1 MTTTEQKNPTSKA
14 RILLVDDDQ
23 LVLELLG
30 LSIDSF
36 GFEPVTARNGKEAL
50 DLLEK
55 QEFEIVITDMMM
67 PEMNGMQLLA
77 QIIEKYPKTDV
88 IVVTGY
94 TGTFSYMDVIRA
106 GASDFI
112 SKPFNSDELE
122 AKINR
127 ILREHQLIRK
137 LEHLSNCDHLTELY
151 NRRYFDQKLQEEAHR
166 ATRQNYPLFLIM
178 LDVDNFKAYND
189 QYGHQRG
196 DQVLISIADILRKC
210 TRADVDLLFRHGGDE
225 FSIITPHIT
234 REQVTGVAERIIRS
248 FTEGVFENTG
258 LSLGIAKFVR
268 TENSW
273 AHDIHSLVAR
283 ADQALYRAKAQGRNQ
298 MDFSPETVAAD

>member
-1 MTTTEQKNPTSKA
+1 M
-14 RILLVDDDQ
+14 VDDDQ
-23 LVLELLG
+23 LVLDLLRM
-30 LSIDSF
+30 SIDSY
-36 GFEPVTARNGKEAL
+36 GFEPVTAQNGKEAL
-50 DLLEK
+50 AILKE

-67 PEMNGMQLLA
+67 PEMDGMQLLA
-77 QIIEKYPKTDV
+77 QINRRYPKTDV

-94 TGTFSYMDVIRA
+94 TGTFSYVDVIRA

-166 ATRQNYPLFLIM
+166 ANRQNYPLFLIM

-196 DQVLISIADILRKC
+196 DQVLISIADILRNC

-225 FSIITPHIT
+225 FSIVTPHVT
-234 REQVTGVAERIIRS
+234 REQVSGVGERIIKS
-248 FTEGVFENTG
+248 FTEGVFKNTG
-258 LSLGIAKFVR
+258 LSLGIAKFIR
-268 TENSW
+268 TENTW
-273 AHDIHSLVAR
+273 DQDLHNLVAR
-283 ADQALYRAKAQGRNQ
+283 ADQALYQAKAKGRNQ
-298 MDFSPETVAAD
+298 MIFAPETAVTD

>member
-1 MTTTEQKNPTSKA
+1 MTTTAQKKPAAKA
-14 RILLVDDDQ
+14 RILLVDDDH
-23 LVLELLG
+23 LVLELLC

-36 GFEPVTARNGKEAL
+36 GFEPVAANNGKEAL
-50 DLLEK
+50 ALLEE

-67 PEMNGMQLLA
+67 PEMDGMQLLA
-77 QIIEKYPKTDV
+77 EINKRYPKTDV

-106 GASDFI
+106 GASDWS

-151 NRRYFDQKLQEEAHR
+151 NRRYFDQKLKEEAHR

-196 DQVLISIADILRKC
+196 DQVLVNIADILRNC
-210 TRADVDLLFRHGGDE
+210 TRSDVDLLFRHGGDE

-234 REQVTGVAERIIRS
+234 REQVTGVGERIIKS
-248 FTEGVFENTG
+248 FTESVFENTG
-258 LSLGIAKFVR
+258 LSLGIAKFIR
-268 TENSW
+268 TESSW
-273 AHDIHSLVAR
+273 AHDIHNLVAR
-283 ADQALYRAKAQGRNQ
+283 ADQALYRAKAHGRNQ
-298 MDFSPETVAAD
+298 MIFASETAPDD

>member
-1 MTTTEQKNPTSKA
+1 MTTTTAKKPDAKA
-14 RILLVDDDQ
+14 RILIVDDDH

-36 GFEPVTARNGKEAL
+36 GFEHVAASNGKEAL
-50 DLLEK
+50 AILAE

-67 PEMNGMQLLA
+67 PEMDGMQLLA
-77 QIIEKYPKTDV
+77 HINREYPKTDV

-137 LEHLSNCDHLTELY
+137 LEFLSNCDHLTELY
-151 NRRYFDQKLQEEAHR
+151 NRRYFDQKLTEEAHR

-189 QYGHQRG
+189 QFGHQRG
-196 DQVLISIADILRKC
+196 DQVLINIAEILRNC
-210 TRADVDLLFRHGGDE
+210 TRSNVDFLFRYGGDE
-225 FSIITPHIT
+225 FSLITPQIT
-234 REQVTGVAERIIRS
+234 REQVASVGERIIGS
-248 FTEGVFENTG
+248 FTDGIFENTG
-258 LSLGIAKFVR
+258 LSLGIAEFIR
-268 TENSW
+268 TEKSW
-273 AHDIHSLVAR
+273 EHDIHNMVAR
-283 ADQALYRAKAQGRNQ
+283 ADQALYQAKAQGRNQ
-298 MDFSPETVAAD
+298 MIFAPPPPAAA

>member
-1 MTTTEQKNPTSKA
+1 MTTTAQNKPTAKA
-14 RILLVDDDQ
+14 RILIVDDDQ

-30 LSIDSF
+30 LSISSF
-36 GFEPVTARNGKEAL
+36 GFEPVAAHNGKEAL
-50 DLLEK
+50 AYLEE

-67 PEMNGMQLLA
+67 PEMDGMQLLA
-77 QIIEKYPKTDV
+77 EINKRYPKTDV

-127 ILREHQLIRK
+127 ILREHQLISK

-151 NRRYFDQKLQEEAHR
+151 NRRYFDQKIVEEAHR

-196 DQVLISIADILRKC
+196 DQVLINIADILRRC

-225 FSIITPHIT
+225 FSIITPHVT
-234 REQVTGVAERIIRS
+234 REQVTGVGERIIKS
-248 FTEGVFENTG
+248 FTEGAFKNTG
-258 LSLGIAKFVR
+258 LSLGIAKFQR

-273 AHDIHSLVAR
+273 AHDIHNLVSR

-298 MDFSPETVAAD
+298 MIFAHETEPGN